1 MTHGGLRTIK
11 KVGIASCAAVL
22 IAIAG
27 VSVAQEKAVYLFYLR
42 KDLSH
47 VLKKDS
53 KKVVGKKVVV
63 TDELL
68 VIWPEV
74 QKRKSTLNGDE
85 YVVFDTTYF
94 QAPGR
99 MNICDDHPFKVILDY
114 GHNPA
119 AVEAMVKL
127 VGLLEVEGKRTVVM
141 AGPGDRRDADLQEI
155 ARLCAKNFDSYICR
169 RDDQLRGRASDEVP
183 LIQRHVL
190 LDEGVEAERIQLI
203 PEEAMALDAA
213 LVGAQ
218 PGDLLLV
225 FGDNIDRC
233 WKQITEFN
241 SSDAQ
246 DGTKSASEATSPAPE
261 LPSMPDMSLDLGEL
275 IRDERG
281 VRLARSV
288 DLED

>member
-1 MTHGGLRTIK
+1 
-11 KVGIASCAAVL
+11 
-22 IAIAG
+22 
-27 VSVAQEKAVYLFYLR
+27 
-42 KDLSH
+42 
-47 VLKKDS
+47 
-53 KKVVGKKVVV
+53 
-63 TDELL
+63 
-68 VIWPEV
+68 
-74 QKRKSTLNGDE
+74 
-85 YVVFDTTYF
+85 
-94 QAPGR
+94 
-99 MNICDDHPFKVILDY
+99 
-114 GHNPA
+114 
-119 AVEAMVKL
+119 
-127 VGLLEVEGKRTVVM
+127 
-141 AGPGDRRDADLQEI
+141 
-155 ARLCAKNFDSYICR
+155 
-169 RDDQLRGRASDEVP
+169 
-183 LIQRHVL
+183 VL